1 LLMDGILI
9 PAHAGQPV
17 SFRPPRWD
25 EHHRHGAIEVA
36 AGCPLLIIEGVGAG
50 RRESAYLTDAAV
62 WVQADERETEHRNL
76 ARVGQPG
83 ESPTVQHM
91 RDWMAEEIAGPRPAV
106 AETLEDYGNPRPGPP
121 GCTFLPQSAPACA
134 SCGSRH
140 HAAPARRLP
149 SHRQCSRG
157 CQPRQKARTPACEE
171 VCRPTRRIGCA
182 SGLGQSV
189 TERDSPG
196 GPLGLA
202 HAARAQGLCRPC
214 GWARRWAS

>member
-1 LLMDGILI
+1 MDGILI

-83 ESPTVQHM
+83 ASPTVQHM
-91 RDWMAEEIAGPRPAV
+91 RD
-106 AETLEDYGNPRPGPP
+106 
-121 GCTFLPQSAPACA
+121 
-134 SCGSRH
+134 
-140 HAAPARRLP
+140 
-149 SHRQCSRG
+149 
-157 CQPRQKARTPACEE
+157 
-171 VCRPTRRIGCA
+171 
-182 SGLGQSV
+182 
-189 TERDSPG
+189 
-196 GPLGLA
+196 
-202 HAARAQGLCRPC
+202 
-214 GWARRWAS
+214 